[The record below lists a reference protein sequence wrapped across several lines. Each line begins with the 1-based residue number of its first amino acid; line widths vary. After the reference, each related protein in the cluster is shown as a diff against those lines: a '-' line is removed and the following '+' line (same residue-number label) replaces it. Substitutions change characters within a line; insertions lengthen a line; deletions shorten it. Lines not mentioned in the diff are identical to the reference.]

1 ESVDLMVVV
10 VEPGLKS
17 LETAERIKKLAGDIG
32 VKRIMAVI
40 NKVSDIQEEE
50 FMRERLASLNLEVL
64 GSVPR
69 DEKVIAADMRGEPL
83 MMYPDSEALRSI
95 RDISERIISLQEEVG

>member
-1 ESVDLMVVV
+1 MNPASNH
-10 VEPGLKS
+10 LKPLKDKEACS
-17 LETAERIKKLAGDIG
+17 DIG

-40 NKVSDIQEEE
+40 NKVSDIHEEE

-69 DEKVIAADMRGEPL
+69 DEKVIAADMKGEPL

>member
-1 ESVDLMVVV
+1 
-10 VEPGLKS
+10 
-17 LETAERIKKLAGDIG
+17 AERIKKLAGDIG

-40 NKVSDIQEEE
+40 NKVSDIHEED
-50 FMRERLASLNLEVL
+50 FIWERLASLNLEVL

-69 DEKVIAADMRGEPL
+69 DEKVITADMKGEPL

-95 RDISERIISLQEEVG
+95 RDISERIMSLQEEVGLDES